1 MGAGASELAQVEVSV
16 EWARPAWRVYWQEG
30 PTREALLTRAAA
42 LGTYRVGAPLSAE
55 ALRFIRTNSAQAIA
69 LGWLAIGVTD
79 QAQIE
84 AWCEDTG
91 YPEQRFDG
99 STLAAA
105 DLLAR
110 LGRGDTAE
118 MGALLE
124 QASPPVRPPA
134 QLDPVRELTGRVTSI
149 RWPARE
155 PPRTANPRGH
165 PTHLSTLRQTPGA
178 GAPRSPGEVLQ
189 RRLPGRCP
197 PSGTGSDAQLCRMT
211 NEQEGS
217 ARPPAIA
224 TR

>member
-16 EWARPAWRVYWQEG
+16 EWARPAWRVCWQDG

-134 QLDPVRELTGRVTSI
+134 QLDPVPELTGRVTSI
-149 RWPARE
+149 RWPAGG
-155 PPRTANPRGH
+155 PPESLLGP
-165 PTHLSTLRQTPGA
+165 QTPADTQPTCQRCGKPLAPARRGRPARFCSGA
-178 GAPRSPGEVLQ
+178 CRVAAHRQAQDQTRS
-189 RRLPGRCP
+189 
-197 PSGTGSDAQLCRMT
+197 
-211 NEQEGS
+211 S
-217 ARPPAIA
+217 AA
-224 TR
+224 